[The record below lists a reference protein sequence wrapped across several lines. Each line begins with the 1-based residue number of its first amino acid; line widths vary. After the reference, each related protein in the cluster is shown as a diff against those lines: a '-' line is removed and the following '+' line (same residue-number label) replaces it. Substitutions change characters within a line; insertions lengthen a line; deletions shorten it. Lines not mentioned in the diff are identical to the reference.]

1 MDESFPYC
9 GTRKSLCYVNLLKLK
24 DFLEMRLSDC
34 FLKSRDSA
42 GAFPTPFLFLFLLL
56 PHRLTSTCLFWHY
69 NKLNALRT
77 KVFKPQILQ
86 FAWGRQH
93 EQKRSNIP
101 LISWSWCPFSFSKLP
116 STCNSLP
123 SRKMFRTQSSQSL
136 CFGHSLSFSIALKG
150 EQYSS
155 GQIQEIMLQKYIP
168 PG

>member
-1 MDESFPYC
+1 MKVSQTVVHIRVYVMWTSWNWRTLK
-9 GTRKSLCYVNLLKLK
+9 TRPR
-24 DFLEMRLSDC
+24 EC

-42 GAFPTPFLFLFLLL
+42 ETFPTPFLFLFLLL
-56 PHRLTSTCLFWHY
+56 PHRLIITCFFWQY

-77 KVFKPQILQ
+77 KVFKPQSLQ

-101 LISWSWCPFSFSKLP
+101 LISWSSCPFSFRELP

-123 SRKMFRTQSSQSL
+123 SRKAFRTQSSQSL